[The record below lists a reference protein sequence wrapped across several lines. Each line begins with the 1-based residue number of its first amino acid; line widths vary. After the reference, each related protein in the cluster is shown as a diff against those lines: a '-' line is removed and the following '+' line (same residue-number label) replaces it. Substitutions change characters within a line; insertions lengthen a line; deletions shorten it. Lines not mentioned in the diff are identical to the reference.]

1 MSFRFSPR
9 DNRANEIAWS
19 PWTPAAFE
27 RASDEKK
34 PILLSISAVWCHWC
48 HVMDET
54 SYSDP
59 DVIALINERFIP
71 VRVDNDERPD
81 INARYNMG
89 GWPTTAFLTPDG
101 KALTGATYLPPEQMR
116 RALADVATYYR
127 EHADDIAQQPDRSR
141 MSALDLRSHNEPL
154 DDAVPTAVL
163 DDAWAHFDAEH
174 GGFGDAPKFPHIDL
188 LEFLLQRSRG
198 SHDGR
203 AAEML
208 VETLR
213 GMSNGGTYDHVEGGF
228 FRYSTTRDWSV
239 PHFEKMAED
248 HAGLLRTL
256 AGLVIESHDAP
267 LRATL
272 HTATHYIRTNFYD
285 PTTHFFA
292 GSQDADEEY
301 FALDA
306 QGRAAH
312 GAPYI
317 DRTSY
322 TNWTLDLASAFFACG
337 TALDD
342 STLTAS
348 ACATLDGVHDRLRD
362 EDGLLFH
369 VLRPGEAPCVRGLLT
384 DQVAYLRALLDGY
397 EVTGESRFLSRAQ
410 SLAALVCSRF
420 LDETG
425 AASDHLAAD
434 GALGRLALADHPLT
448 ENGRLALALLRL
460 GRITQTPQPAANG
473 ILRAFAPTAGKS
485 GIFAA
490 ALARAIEYALAPNL
504 HLALEGPNLDSLA
517 PLRTVALRLRNP
529 FIAIATNLHG
539 EGIPRA
545 LPCVGT
551 ACGAPITD
559 PAKLG
564 QAFEGR

>member
-9 DNRANEIAWS
+9 ENRANDIAWS
-19 PWTPAAFE
+19 SWSPQAFQ
-27 RASDEKK
+27 RANDEKK

-59 DVIALINERFIP
+59 QVIALINERFIP
-71 VRVDNDERPD
+71 IRVDNDERPD

-116 RALADVATYYR
+116 RALADVATYFHD
-127 EHADDIAQQPDRSR
+127 HADDIAQQPDRSR

-154 DDAVPTAVL
+154 DETLLTAVL
-163 DDAWAHFDAEH
+163 DDAWAHFDAEY

-188 LEFLLQRSRG
+188 LELLLQRSR
-198 SHDGR
+198 STRDER
-203 AAEML
+203 AAEMF
-208 VETLR
+208 VATLR
-213 GMSNGGTYDHVEGGF
+213 GMSTGGTYDHVEGGF

-248 HAGLLRTL
+248 HAGLLRAL
-256 AGLVIESHDAP
+256 AGLVIESRD
-267 LRATL
+267 ATL
-272 HTATHYIRTNFYD
+272 RVTLQTATNYVRTNFYD
-285 PTTHFFA
+285 AATHFFA
-292 GSQDADEEY
+292 GSQDADEIY

-306 QGRAAH
+306 KGRAGH
-312 GAPYI
+312 KAPYI

-337 TALDD
+337 TALEDAA
-342 STLTAS
+342 LIAN
-348 ACATLDGVHDRLRD
+348 ACATLDAAHDRLRD
-362 EDGLLFH
+362 AEGLLFH
-369 VLRPGEAPCVRGLLT
+369 VLRPGQAPSVRGLLT
-384 DQVAYLRALLDGY
+384 DQVAYLRAVLDAY
-397 EVTGESRFLSRAQ
+397 EYTGESRFLSRAQ
-410 SLAALVCSRF
+410 THAALVCSRF

-425 AASDHLAAD
+425 AASDHLASE
-434 GALGRLALADHPLT
+434 GALGRLSLADHPLT
-448 ENGRLALALLRL
+448 ENGRLAFALLRL
-460 GRITQTPQPAANG
+460 GRIAQTPQPQASG

-490 ALARAIEYALAPNL
+490 ALARAVEFALAPDA
-504 HLALEGPNLDSLA
+504 HITLEGQNLGSLA
-517 PLRTVALRLRNP
+517 PLRAAALRLRNP
-529 FIAIATNLHG
+529 FIVIATDLRD
-539 EGIPRA
+539 EAIPRA

-551 ACGAPITD
+551 ACGAPIAD
-559 PAKLG
+559 PAKLAE
-564 QAFEGR
+564 AFENL